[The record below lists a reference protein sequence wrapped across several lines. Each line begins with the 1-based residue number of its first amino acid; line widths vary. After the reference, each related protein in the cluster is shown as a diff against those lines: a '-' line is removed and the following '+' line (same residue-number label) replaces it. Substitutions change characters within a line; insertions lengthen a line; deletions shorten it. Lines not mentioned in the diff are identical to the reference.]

1 MNKKWKRTTVLGG
14 LAYPEGMICE
24 CVRAFVEDYREHRI
38 FEEKKKTIEI
48 ERKQY

>member
-14 LAYPEGMICE
+14 LAVIVM
-24 CVRAFVEDYREHRI
+24 VH